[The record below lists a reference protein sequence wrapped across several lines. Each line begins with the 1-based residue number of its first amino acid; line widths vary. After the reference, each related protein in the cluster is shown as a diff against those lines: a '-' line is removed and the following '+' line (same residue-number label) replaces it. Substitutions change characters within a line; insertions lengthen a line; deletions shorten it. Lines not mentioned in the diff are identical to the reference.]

1 MENKKLADLGWL
13 IVIGLLGYIAYSLS
27 QQSHYQI
34 AGGGD
39 VVWKIDTQSGSLE
52 RCYPKADALPT
63 GQTYVEVVCDPDN

>member
-39 VVWKIDTQSGSLE
+39 VVWRDVTRRLTL
-52 RCYPKADALPT
+52 YPPAKHT
-63 GQTYVEVVCDPDN
+63 WK